1 MLISPSILVLERIA
15 EEVSVIF
22 SSSPSVAKQ
31 AVVPSA
37 VISVSGISK
46 TAAGVTGPSLSA
58 SVSSASSAP
67 GLAASYALA
76 SLRESGQQAGLSE
89 RAATFTAE
97 SLRLSTRCTYDSRLA
112 GFRKWCTS
120 KACDPRSAS
129 LGCVA
134 DFFLSLFDKN
144 LSIATI
150 RGYRSAIASVHKGFS
165 NGSTVS
171 NSPFLT
177 RLFRSFFL
185 KRPPA
190 RSLVPSWSLPAVLRV
205 LAEAPFEPLQKVSL
219 FFLTVKTVFLLA
231 IASGQRCSSIHALS
245 VEPGH
250 LRWENSGVRLIPSAS
265 FLAKNQTESTGQVEI
280 FLPVISSHT
289 AVSEDK
295 VWCPVRALKW

>member
-1 MLISPSILVLERIA
+1 M
-15 EEVSVIF
+15 
-22 SSSPSVAKQ
+22 
-31 AVVPSA
+31 VPSA
-37 VISVSGISK
+37 VISVRGIFEA
-46 TAAGVTGPSLSA
+46 AAGITGPSLSA

-67 GLAASYALA
+67 RPGASYALA
-76 SLRESGQQAGLSE
+76 SLRESGQEAGLSE

-120 KACDPRSAS
+120 KACGPRSAS

-134 DFFLSLFDKN
+134 DFFLSFFNKD
-144 LSIATI
+144 LSVATI
-150 RGYRSAIASVHKGFS
+150 RGYCSAIASVHKGGS
-165 NGSTVS
+165 DGSTVS
-171 NSPFLT
+171 FSPFLT

-185 KRPPA
+185 KRPPS

-245 VEPGH
+245 VEPGQP
-250 LRWENSGVRLIPSAS
+250 RWEDYGVRLIPSVP
-265 FLAKNQTESTGQVEI
+265 F
-280 FLPVISSHT
+280 
-289 AVSEDK
+289 
-295 VWCPVRALKW
+295 